1 MASAHQTPSDAPS
14 APGALAAANE
24 EFWNNSAGTVF
35 KEPWVLGFHANL
47 RTFLEKNMDWLG
59 IANDRTPTTERKM
72 LDYACGD
79 GFLTKL
85 QETAAKLTI
94 PKVYHPFFTKC
105 VGIDLAAGMVKQYN
119 DAAIELHLSPEK
131 MYAVKG
137 DLSAPV
143 SAQEPSK
150 PEDATAADLSG
161 DEFFNF
167 DFAGVA
173 LALHH
178 MENPEAAIVKMAERL
193 KSGGVI
199 LAIDLL
205 QSEAK
210 DGEGNSGNHHH
221 HHHHHQN
228 HHGDHSHGHGHGHGH
243 TDAANATNS
252 TRAAGHTISHE
263 HPSFSLELAK
273 GMFARAGLVD
283 VDVILSDWKLELP
296 FVTDPDTKLFFAK
309 GRKP

>member
-1 MASAHQTPSDAPS
+1 MASAHRTPSDAPS
-14 APGALAAANE
+14 GLDTLAAVNE
-24 EFWNNSAGTVF
+24 EFWNNSAETVF
-35 KEPWVLGFHANL
+35 KESWVLEFQANL
-47 RTFLEKNMDWLG
+47 CTFLEKNMDWLG
-59 IANDRTPTTERKM
+59 IANDRTPAAERKM
-72 LDYACGD
+72 LDYACGN

-119 DAAIELHLSPEK
+119 DAAAELGLSPEK

-137 DLSAPV
+137 DLSSPV
-143 SAQEPSK
+143 SAQEPPK
-150 PEDATAADLSG
+150 REDATATDLSR

-178 MENPEAAIVKMAERL
+178 MQNPKAAIVKMADRL

-210 DGEGNSGNHHH
+210 DGEGKGSNHHH
-221 HHHHHQN
+221 HDDHHHN
-228 HHGDHSHGHGHGHGH
+228 HHSGHSHGHGHGHGH
-243 TDAANATNS
+243 TDAANAPHA
-252 TRAAGHTISHE
+252 RGPAGHTISHE
-263 HPSFSLELAK
+263 HPTFSLELIKA
-273 GMFARAGLVD
+273 MFTRAGLVD
-283 VDVILSDWKLELP
+283 VDVILSDWKLQLP
-296 FVTDPDTKLFFAK
+296 FVTDPNQKLFFAR